1 MDERAIYEEILGQ
14 LAIIV
19 NQQTQDIVNSIN
31 NKKTGEQQQIEV
43 LVSGNTM
50 SVIDV
55 VTNNPETAKRVENVA
70 SSFEV
75 LNQQLEKYESIF
87 KGIQGARYNGAGGQV
102 EYIVDFLNILSDVDY
117 ISKIAKANEILESQK
132 DVVSRFFNIFTDD
145 EFVNSLKQSSSII
158 ESETN
163 RIRLFL
169 EAFMEFATNPL
180 ITGFDFK
187 NNKVVEYINSFGELK
202 DTDFDFSKSNVH
214 AFLKSF
220 IELYGNP
227 NISGFTFNGN
237 GMVEYINS
245 FGELKDTD
253 FDFKNSNIYS
263 LLKAFGE
270 LQSNPLVSG
279 FDWDSRKVVE
289 YVNSFSELK
298 DTDFDF
304 KNSNIYGLLKAFGEL
319 QSNPL
324 VSGFDFKNNK
334 VIEYI
339 NSFSELKDMGFDFE
353 VSNVYK
359 FLRLFE
365 ELTKNPSVVGFDF
378 KSNRIVDYLNEFNDI
393 KDIDTESYNKVFD
406 VIRSFGEI
414 YSNPL
419 ISGFTFNGNGMVEY
433 INSFRGLKD
442 TDFDFKNS
450 NIYSLLKVF
459 GEMYSNPLISDFDLD
474 SRKIVE
480 YVNSFGEL
488 KDTNFDFKNSNVFK
502 FLELFS
508 EISKNPLIIGF
519 DFKNNRIVEYVN
531 SFGEL
536 KDIDIDVEDMK
547 VLKFIK
553 EFGNMRT
560 LVETLNSMTLDSKVI
575 SSFFKSVADIAN
587 EPSVSGFS
595 FDINGNGIGAV
606 MRFVDFITSSDI
618 KSKLDAVKTFDIGT
632 LRESVSSF
640 GDLIGVINGFGVIE
654 DSQKLNVKF
663 ILDFI
668 GYLGS
673 ENVADSISKIRGLMT
688 KEIVDTISGFF
699 KGIEV
704 SINSVNEIGGVQK
717 DTVKYITALLEY
729 ISGLSNISMNVPE
742 WFNAQGA
749 ERLSE
754 FFGQY
759 ASRINTLKIEDDAIR
774 NVKTIFDI
782 LGVVSNNIDRD
793 KIGSITGILDKS
805 VADSIADFFTEF
817 ADRIGKTYV
826 DAKSLGTVSAFVGLV
841 NGLSDEGFVSRFGT
855 VVEYLNHDNATRI
868 SEFFKTFASEMNS
881 GPQIIDDN
889 IESVRRLMNIIESV
903 GNADFI
909 SRLHNVIQSLSS
921 EDYSVIYGFFKE
933 FASKVSE
940 IQSLGES
947 QVTNIESLIGLID
960 KISNGTDFSGFGK
973 FAEKLDTDSAVAF
986 GEFFVELSKRLSKIG
1001 EITKQNKDSINFI
1014 RALVNTIGSDVIA
1027 QNVEKISEWA
1037 VADNAVKLG
1046 EFFLRLSETLE
1057 NVHGISEE
1065 QSKSVKSM
1073 IDIIG
1078 LMAQSKIFDAV
1089 ESSSSLS
1096 EKKGRRIGEF
1106 FAAMSESLNYIPEIG
1121 KKQVETIDAMIK
1133 ILTFVTQEDLMKRIS
1148 KTGSMKTKTARNI
1161 GNFFGAFADA
1171 ISEVEVAD
1179 AAQIKNL
1186 LNLMS
1191 LLDIVTREG
1200 FVSKMVVANMFIG
1213 RRTGRSIGEFFG
1225 AFAESISSIPE
1236 FSDGNKKTVAA
1247 MLSLIGVV
1255 TGEGF
1260 LRKMVLAN
1268 IFIGKKTAT
1277 SIGEFFQTFGNLIA
1291 STPELTDDKLK
1302 AIRAY
1307 QTLIS
1312 GIIAD
1317 GVATNIWI
1325 TSLILGKNTG
1335 RRIGEF
1341 FAQLADELSGIDSG
1355 TNVLA
1360 SVKNI
1365 TEFLSIVSS
1374 VKFILRIKSAKK
1386 FYGKTLTG
1394 DWKNDPKMISEW
1406 FKEFFAGFDKEQLD
1420 IRTDVLKDITV
1431 FLDKVSS
1438 PMFMAKLVLATFVY
1452 ERLNANAIGDFF
1464 STFINR
1470 LDGVFSSDVDKIKNI
1485 NKNVQILSDVID
1497 GILSITGKL
1506 LWLGVI
1512 GTVMIFA
1519 LPGLA
1524 VIGDVLFGLTW
1535 IMDFMVNKM
1544 TKNGQE
1550 YSDALSTLNDCLLKL
1565 SFSLLLVTAAMIL
1578 ADRIGM
1584 GALKI
1589 IIPMLGIVALFGI
1602 IVLIDK
1608 MSKKFNVTGAI
1619 TDICVDLVLLSLAM
1633 VALAAAM
1640 VIANNIEGQGMVM
1653 FFGVL
1658 LGLVAIVGILALIQM
1673 TGIGPAAALAGL
1685 AIAGVMLVMTFVMLI
1700 VLKCLE
1706 LAASAV
1712 KELPKIKMLIVGLV
1726 DIMWEIGLKA
1736 ALLGLVSP
1744 LLVLFA
1750 ASTMMLLMV
1759 SVLAVAVG
1767 KIARLFTVKDKQ
1779 ALKNVIKSMIE
1790 VFDMVD
1796 EYFDS
1801 KTFGSSV
1808 PVVGTVLKLV
1818 NALGASVN
1826 LILFSVSLGVLL
1838 TIATMAVVVGK
1849 ISRLS
1854 NAKDFRSLKDVISGL
1869 IDIFDMVDE
1878 HFSSNTFGSG
1888 IPVVGT
1894 VLKLFNALG
1903 SALSLILF
1911 SVSLGVLMTVVTL
1924 TIGVAKLAR
1933 VVKKKDIESLK
1944 DVISGMIDI
1953 FDMVG
1958 GSFLFGLLD
1967 NISKA
1972 ASAGLFAAA
1981 MVPIL
1986 GITTWFINLTKKYY
2000 EADAKVGGIGKVSQ
2014 KMIADLK
2021 GFMDKFND
2029 SFSIWDAVATGVT
2042 SVIVSSMIPMLMT
2055 LGKFIDIVAKV
2066 ATMTVMTG
2074 YDRNGKPMFQRIAP
2088 SAFMDAANVVV
2099 GGFSLFLTKMNQAFS
2114 GDLSKLSTQTIKHLG
2129 KAMIPLMEAMS
2140 DYVDSI
2146 VKLSTSTVTIGFDE
2160 KGKPKYKQLD
2170 FGPNGDA
2177 YKASNALTSLFLT
2190 FMTSFVANTNQL
2202 EVNSKSTMKKLAESM
2217 VPLMTGVSSFA
2228 DAIVKMGTS
2237 MIPCAWDKDGK
2248 PIKYT
2253 NVSPEVYQN
2262 AAQVLAS
2269 NFGAFISKLREESD
2283 KMMGSSKNEA
2293 ECLSKCMTELMT
2305 GVGDFADAIVKL
2317 GTAGT
2322 PVYKNGKID
2331 HYEKIDAVACAN
2343 AIVGESGIF
2352 TVFLK
2357 TLNEGF
2363 DNLNAVQVSTIQ
2375 QLAETMEP
2383 LMTGVSMFADTIIK
2397 MARGTYV
2404 DHYDKNGKPV
2414 NKVIPTSA
2422 YKESA
2427 EIITSSFM
2435 VFVTTMKDRLHA
2447 SKDKIS
2453 ETLDALNKGGIAEVM
2468 TSVGNFVNALSK
2480 FAGGKFYVIKE
2491 FDKKGNPVYL
2501 KENGKL
2507 KTINMEEIAKNIANG
2522 FTVFVSTLAEKLG
2535 DATVKSKIEG
2545 AKTVIEQLEGVMDP
2559 VGKFADTVLKFKDN
2573 DKQNFAEL
2581 GTRLGQGLINILKGM
2596 DEDASVAGGLI
2607 AKYGDAKFIDNLES
2621 VCGGLDTVNSCLE
2634 DFIDIKVKEDIVKK
2648 AQDAGTALI
2657 SLFRYLDGGLETS
2670 GLISVYGNPEMINKI
2685 YNMSLNINTALDV
2698 LDRFRDFEKYDF
2710 KSVLNSE
2717 KDFAEAVRFL
2727 MTIDFQSYEPKFG
2740 SSVNKVIQHLSNA
2753 DKQMQKS
2760 MNFTNRMRD
2769 SVSKAID
2776 TIESKLA
2783 KGEKLRNEK
2792 FQTLV
2797 KNLDAVANKLGEVQ
2811 KGLMKLKND
2820 NFQWIANM
2828 NKQIEEMNKLQ
2839 SQMSSQ
2845 SFSFNTSSGGSQGNA
2860 HSGGGIT
2867 FDGKTPI
2874 PVYLVNAPQSN
2885 GNEKIGLLIEVDGKS
2900 YRASASPSL
2909 LGIK

>member
-19 NQQTQDIVNSIN
+19 NQQTQDIVNAIN

-50 SVIDV
+50 SIIDV

-75 LNQQLEKYESIF
+75 LNQQLERYESIF
-87 KGIQGARYNGAGGQV
+87 KGIQGAYYNGAGGQV
-102 EYIVDFLNILSDVDY
+102 EYIVDFLNILSNVDY
-117 ISKIAKANEILESQK
+117 ISKIAKANEILEAHK
-132 DVVSRFFNIFTDD
+132 DVVSKFSKFFH
-145 EFVNSLKQSSSII
+145 EFAKSISSI
-158 ESETN
+158 
-163 RIRLFL
+163 
-169 EAFMEFATNPL
+169 P
-180 ITGFDFK
+180 K
-187 NNKVVEYINSFGELK
+187 
-202 DTDFDFSKSNVH
+202 
-214 AFLKSF
+214 
-220 IELYGNP
+220 
-227 NISGFTFNGN
+227 
-237 GMVEYINS
+237 
-245 FGELKDTD
+245 
-253 FDFKNSNIYS
+253 
-263 LLKAFGE
+263 
-270 LQSNPLVSG
+270 
-279 FDWDSRKVVE
+279 
-289 YVNSFSELK
+289 FSEGNRK
-298 DTDFDF
+298 TVD
-304 KNSNIYGLLKAFGEL
+304 A
-319 QSNPL
+319 
-324 VSGFDFKNNK
+324 
-334 VIEYI
+334 
-339 NSFSELKDMGFDFE
+339 M
-353 VSNVYK
+353 
-359 FLRLFE
+359 LRL
-365 ELTKNPSVVGFDF
+365 
-378 KSNRIVDYLNEFNDI
+378 
-393 KDIDTESYNKVFD
+393 
-406 VIRSFGEI
+406 
-414 YSNPL
+414 
-419 ISGFTFNGNGMVEY
+419 
-433 INSFRGLKD
+433 
-442 TDFDFKNS
+442 
-450 NIYSLLKVF
+450 
-459 GEMYSNPLISDFDLD
+459 
-474 SRKIVE
+474 
-480 YVNSFGEL
+480 
-488 KDTNFDFKNSNVFK
+488 
-502 FLELFS
+502 
-508 EISKNPLIIGF
+508 
-519 DFKNNRIVEYVN
+519 
-531 SFGEL
+531 
-536 KDIDIDVEDMK
+536 
-547 VLKFIK
+547 
-553 EFGNMRT
+553 
-560 LVETLNSMTLDSKVI
+560 
-575 SSFFKSVADIAN
+575 
-587 EPSVSGFS
+587 
-595 FDINGNGIGAV
+595 IGAV
-606 MRFVDFITSSDI
+606 T
-618 KSKLDAVKTFDIGT
+618 
-632 LRESVSSF
+632 
-640 GDLIGVINGFGVIE
+640 GDGFLKKMV
-654 DSQKLNVKF
+654 L
-663 ILDFI
+663 
-668 GYLGS
+668 
-673 ENVADSISKIRGLMT
+673 A
-688 KEIVDTISGFF
+688 
-699 KGIEV
+699 
-704 SINSVNEIGGVQK
+704 
-717 DTVKYITALLEY
+717 
-729 ISGLSNISMNVPE
+729 NI
-742 WFNAQGA
+742 F
-749 ERLSE
+749 
-754 FFGQY
+754 
-759 ASRINTLKIEDDAIR
+759 
-774 NVKTIFDI
+774 
-782 LGVVSNNIDRD
+782 
-793 KIGSITGILDKS
+793 
-805 VADSIADFFTEF
+805 
-817 ADRIGKTYV
+817 
-826 DAKSLGTVSAFVGLV
+826 
-841 NGLSDEGFVSRFGT
+841 
-855 VVEYLNHDNATRI
+855 
-868 SEFFKTFASEMNS
+868 
-881 GPQIIDDN
+881 
-889 IESVRRLMNIIESV
+889 
-903 GNADFI
+903 
-909 SRLHNVIQSLSS
+909 
-921 EDYSVIYGFFKE
+921 
-933 FASKVSE
+933 
-940 IQSLGES
+940 
-947 QVTNIESLIGLID
+947 
-960 KISNGTDFSGFGK
+960 
-973 FAEKLDTDSAVAF
+973 
-986 GEFFVELSKRLSKIG
+986 
-1001 EITKQNKDSINFI
+1001 
-1014 RALVNTIGSDVIA
+1014 
-1027 QNVEKISEWA
+1027 
-1037 VADNAVKLG
+1037 
-1046 EFFLRLSETLE
+1046 
-1057 NVHGISEE
+1057 
-1065 QSKSVKSM
+1065 
-1073 IDIIG
+1073 
-1078 LMAQSKIFDAV
+1078 
-1089 ESSSSLS
+1089 
-1096 EKKGRRIGEF
+1096 
-1106 FAAMSESLNYIPEIG
+1106 IG
-1121 KKQVETIDAMIK
+1121 KK
-1133 ILTFVTQEDLMKRIS
+1133 
-1148 KTGSMKTKTARNI
+1148 
-1161 GNFFGAFADA
+1161 
-1171 ISEVEVAD
+1171 
-1179 AAQIKNL
+1179 
-1186 LNLMS
+1186 
-1191 LLDIVTREG
+1191 
-1200 FVSKMVVANMFIG
+1200 
-1213 RRTGRSIGEFFG
+1213 TGRSIGEFFG
-1225 AFAESISSIPE
+1225 AFAESISSIPK
-1236 FSDGNKKTVAA
+1236 FSDGNRKTVDA
-1247 MLSLIGVV
+1247 MLRLIGAV
-1255 TGEGF
+1255 TGDGF
-1260 LRKMVLAN
+1260 LKKMVLAN
-1268 IFIGKKTAT
+1268 IFIGKK
-1277 SIGEFFQTFGNLIA
+1277 
-1291 STPELTDDKLK
+1291 
-1302 AIRAY
+1302 
-1307 QTLIS
+1307 
-1312 GIIAD
+1312 
-1317 GVATNIWI
+1317 
-1325 TSLILGKNTG
+1325 TG

-1341 FAQLADELSGIDSG
+1341 FAQLADELSGINSG

-1374 VKFILRIKSAKK
+1374 VKFISRIKFAKK

-1406 FKEFFAGFDKEQLD
+1406 FKEFFAGFSKKKLN

-1431 FLDKVSS
+1431 FLNKVSS
-1438 PMFMAKLVLATFVY
+1438 PIFMTKLVLATFVY
-1452 ERLNANAIGDFF
+1452 GKLKKNANAIGDFF
-1464 STFINR
+1464 STFIKS
-1470 LDGVFSSDVDKIKNI
+1470 LGDVFKKKDVDKIKNI

-1524 VIGDVLFGLTW
+1524 VIGTVLFGLTW
-1535 IMDFMVNKM
+1535 IMDFIVKK
-1544 TKNGQE
+1544 TKKNGKA
-1550 YSDALSTLNDCLLKL
+1550 YTNALSTINDCLLRL
-1565 SFSLLLVTAAMIL
+1565 SFSLLLITAAMIL

-1589 IIPMLGIVALFGI
+1589 IFPMLGIVALFGI
-1602 IVLIDK
+1602 IVFIDK
-1608 MSKKFNVTGAI
+1608 MAKKFKVKGAI
-1619 TDICVDLVLLSLAM
+1619 TDICVNLVLLSLAM
-1633 VALAAAM
+1633 VALSAAM
-1640 VIANNIEGQGMVM
+1640 VIANNIEGHGMVM
-1653 FFGVL
+1653 FFGVM
-1658 LGLVAIVGILALIQM
+1658 LGLVAIVGLLALIQM
-1673 TGIGPAAALAGL
+1673 TGIGAAAALAGI

-1808 PVVGTVLKLV
+1808 PVVGTVLKLF
-1818 NALGASVN
+1818 NALGASLN

-1838 TIATMAVVVGK
+1838 TIATLAVVVGK
-1849 ISRLS
+1849 ISRLFNS
-1854 NAKDFRSLKDVISGL
+1854 KDSKSLKDVISGM

-1878 HFSSNTFGSG
+1878 YFESKTFGSS

-1903 SALSLILF
+1903 AALSLILF

-1972 ASAGLFAAA
+1972 ASAGLFSAA

-2000 EADAKVGGIGKVSQ
+2000 EADAQVGGIGKVSQ
-2014 KMIADLK
+2014 KMIGDLK
-2021 GFMDKFND
+2021 GFMDKFNE
-2029 SFSIWDAVATGVT
+2029 SFSVWDAIASGVS

-2055 LGKFIDIVAKV
+2055 LGKFVDIVAKV

-2088 SAFMDAANVVV
+2088 TAFQDAANVVV
-2099 GGFSLFLTKMNQAFS
+2099 GGFGQFLTKMKEAFS

-2129 KAMIPLMEAMS
+2129 EAMIPLMEAMS
-2140 DYVDSI
+2140 NYVDSI
-2146 VKLSTSTVTIGFDE
+2146 VKLSTATVTIGFDE

-2177 YKASNALTSLFLT
+2177 YKAANALTSLFLT
-2190 FMTSFVANTNQL
+2190 FMTSFVTNTNQL

-2217 VPLMTGVSSFA
+2217 APLMTGVSSFA

-2237 MIPCAWDKDGK
+2237 MIPCAWDKEGK

-2253 NVSPEVYQN
+2253 NVGPEVYQN

-2283 KMMGSSKNEA
+2283 KMMGSSKDEA

-2331 HYEKIDAVACAN
+2331 HYEKIDAAACAN
-2343 AIVGESGIF
+2343 ALVGESGIF

-2357 TLNEGF
+2357 TLNGGF
-2363 DNLNAVQVSTIQ
+2363 GNLNDIQVAAIQ

-2435 VFVTTMKDRLHA
+2435 VFVTTMKDRLYA

-2501 KENGKL
+2501 KENGRL

-2535 DATVKSKIEG
+2535 DATVKTKIEG

-2596 DEDASVAGGLI
+2596 DEDAAVAGGLI

-2670 GLISVYGNPEMINKI
+2670 GMISVYGNPDMINKI

-2717 KDFAEAVRFL
+2717 KGFAEAVRFL
-2727 MTIDFQSYEPKFG
+2727 LTIDFQSYEPKFG

-2753 DKQMQKS
+2753 DKQMKKS
-2760 MNFTNRMRD
+2760 MNLTNRMRD

-2820 NFQWIANM
+2820 NFQWIVDM

-2867 FDGKTPI
+2867 FDEKTPI
-2874 PVYLVNAPQSN
+2874 PVYLVNAPQSH

>member
-19 NQQTQDIVNSIN
+19 NQQTQDIVNAIN

-50 SVIDV
+50 SIIDV

-75 LNQQLEKYESIF
+75 LNQQLERYESIF
-87 KGIQGARYNGAGGQV
+87 KGIQGAYYNGAGGQV
-102 EYIVDFLNILSDVDY
+102 EYIVDFLNILSNVDY
-117 ISKIAKANEILESQK
+117 ISKIAKANEILEAHK
-132 DVVSRFFNIFTDD
+132 DVVSNFLRFFH
-145 EFVNSLKQSSSII
+145 EFAESISSIP
-158 ESETN
+158 E
-163 RIRLFL
+163 
-169 EAFMEFATNPL
+169 
-180 ITGFDFK
+180 
-187 NNKVVEYINSFGELK
+187 
-202 DTDFDFSKSNVH
+202 
-214 AFLKSF
+214 
-220 IELYGNP
+220 
-227 NISGFTFNGN
+227 
-237 GMVEYINS
+237 
-245 FGELKDTD
+245 
-253 FDFKNSNIYS
+253 
-263 LLKAFGE
+263 
-270 LQSNPLVSG
+270 
-279 FDWDSRKVVE
+279 
-289 YVNSFSELK
+289 FSEGNRK
-298 DTDFDF
+298 TVD
-304 KNSNIYGLLKAFGEL
+304 A
-319 QSNPL
+319 
-324 VSGFDFKNNK
+324 
-334 VIEYI
+334 
-339 NSFSELKDMGFDFE
+339 M
-353 VSNVYK
+353 
-359 FLRLFE
+359 LRL
-365 ELTKNPSVVGFDF
+365 
-378 KSNRIVDYLNEFNDI
+378 
-393 KDIDTESYNKVFD
+393 
-406 VIRSFGEI
+406 
-414 YSNPL
+414 
-419 ISGFTFNGNGMVEY
+419 
-433 INSFRGLKD
+433 
-442 TDFDFKNS
+442 
-450 NIYSLLKVF
+450 
-459 GEMYSNPLISDFDLD
+459 
-474 SRKIVE
+474 
-480 YVNSFGEL
+480 
-488 KDTNFDFKNSNVFK
+488 
-502 FLELFS
+502 
-508 EISKNPLIIGF
+508 
-519 DFKNNRIVEYVN
+519 
-531 SFGEL
+531 
-536 KDIDIDVEDMK
+536 
-547 VLKFIK
+547 
-553 EFGNMRT
+553 
-560 LVETLNSMTLDSKVI
+560 
-575 SSFFKSVADIAN
+575 
-587 EPSVSGFS
+587 
-595 FDINGNGIGAV
+595 IGAV
-606 MRFVDFITSSDI
+606 T
-618 KSKLDAVKTFDIGT
+618 
-632 LRESVSSF
+632 
-640 GDLIGVINGFGVIE
+640 GDGFLKKMVLANI
-654 DSQKLNVKF
+654 
-663 ILDFI
+663 FI
-668 GYLGS
+668 G
-673 ENVADSISKIRGLMT
+673 K
-688 KEIVDTISGFF
+688 
-699 KGIEV
+699 
-704 SINSVNEIGGVQK
+704 
-717 DTVKYITALLEY
+717 
-729 ISGLSNISMNVPE
+729 
-742 WFNAQGA
+742 
-749 ERLSE
+749 
-754 FFGQY
+754 
-759 ASRINTLKIEDDAIR
+759 
-774 NVKTIFDI
+774 
-782 LGVVSNNIDRD
+782 
-793 KIGSITGILDKS
+793 
-805 VADSIADFFTEF
+805 
-817 ADRIGKTYV
+817 
-826 DAKSLGTVSAFVGLV
+826 
-841 NGLSDEGFVSRFGT
+841 
-855 VVEYLNHDNATRI
+855 
-868 SEFFKTFASEMNS
+868 
-881 GPQIIDDN
+881 
-889 IESVRRLMNIIESV
+889 
-903 GNADFI
+903 
-909 SRLHNVIQSLSS
+909 
-921 EDYSVIYGFFKE
+921 
-933 FASKVSE
+933 
-940 IQSLGES
+940 
-947 QVTNIESLIGLID
+947 
-960 KISNGTDFSGFGK
+960 
-973 FAEKLDTDSAVAF
+973 
-986 GEFFVELSKRLSKIG
+986 
-1001 EITKQNKDSINFI
+1001 
-1014 RALVNTIGSDVIA
+1014 
-1027 QNVEKISEWA
+1027 
-1037 VADNAVKLG
+1037 
-1046 EFFLRLSETLE
+1046 
-1057 NVHGISEE
+1057 
-1065 QSKSVKSM
+1065 
-1073 IDIIG
+1073 
-1078 LMAQSKIFDAV
+1078 
-1089 ESSSSLS
+1089 
-1096 EKKGRRIGEF
+1096 
-1106 FAAMSESLNYIPEIG
+1106 
-1121 KKQVETIDAMIK
+1121 
-1133 ILTFVTQEDLMKRIS
+1133 
-1148 KTGSMKTKTARNI
+1148 
-1161 GNFFGAFADA
+1161 
-1171 ISEVEVAD
+1171 
-1179 AAQIKNL
+1179 
-1186 LNLMS
+1186 
-1191 LLDIVTREG
+1191 
-1200 FVSKMVVANMFIG
+1200 
-1213 RRTGRSIGEFFG
+1213 RTGRSIGEFFG

-1236 FSDGNKKTVAA
+1236 FSDGNRKTVDA
-1247 MLSLIGVV
+1247 MLRLIGAV
-1255 TGEGF
+1255 TGDGF
-1260 LRKMVLAN
+1260 LKKMVLAN
-1268 IFIGKKTAT
+1268 IFIGKK
-1277 SIGEFFQTFGNLIA
+1277 
-1291 STPELTDDKLK
+1291 
-1302 AIRAY
+1302 
-1307 QTLIS
+1307 
-1312 GIIAD
+1312 
-1317 GVATNIWI
+1317 
-1325 TSLILGKNTG
+1325 TG

-1374 VKFILRIKSAKK
+1374 VKFISRIKFAKE

-1394 DWKNDPKMISEW
+1394 DWMNDPKIISEW
-1406 FKEFFAGFDKEQLD
+1406 FKEFFAGFDKKKLK
-1420 IRTDVLKDITV
+1420 IRTDVLKNITV
-1431 FLDKVSS
+1431 FLNKVTS
-1438 PMFMAKLVLATFVY
+1438 PIFMTKLVLATFVY
-1452 ERLNANAIGDFF
+1452 GKLKKNAKSIGDFF
-1464 STFINR
+1464 STFIKSFG
-1470 LDGVFSSDVDKIKNI
+1470 DVFKKKNDDKIKNLT
-1485 NKNVQILSDVID
+1485 KNIKILSDAID
-1497 GILSITGKL
+1497 GILPITGKL
-1506 LWLGVI
+1506 FLLGVI
-1512 GTVMIFA
+1512 GTVMTFV

-1524 VIGDVLFGLTW
+1524 VIGVVLLGLTK
-1535 IMDFMVNKM
+1535 IMDLIVKK
-1544 TKNGQE
+1544 TKKNGKA
-1550 YSDALSTLNDCLLKL
+1550 YTKALSTINDCLLRL
-1565 SFSLLLVTAAMIL
+1565 SFSLLLITAAMIL
-1578 ADRIGM
+1578 ADHIGM

-1589 IIPMLGIVALFGI
+1589 IFPMLGIIALFGI
-1602 IVLIDK
+1602 IVFIDK
-1608 MSKKFNVTGAI
+1608 MAKKFKVKGAI
-1619 TDICVDLVLLSLAM
+1619 TDICVNLVLLSLAM
-1633 VALAAAM
+1633 VALSAAM
-1640 VIANNIEGQGMVM
+1640 VIANNIEGHGMVM
-1653 FFGVL
+1653 FFGVM
-1658 LGLVAIVGILALIQM
+1658 LGLVAIVGLLALIQM
-1673 TGIGPAAALAGL
+1673 TGIGAAAALAGI

-1700 VLKCLE
+1700 VLKCLA

-1712 KELPKIKMLIVGLV
+1712 KDLPKIKILIVGLV

-1736 ALLGLVSP
+1736 ALLGLISP

-1750 ASTMMLLMV
+1750 ASTMMLLIV

-1849 ISRLS
+1849 ISRLFNS
-1854 NAKDFRSLKDVISGL
+1854 KDSRSLKDVISGM

-1878 HFSSNTFGSG
+1878 YFESKTFGSS

-1894 VLKLFNALG
+1894 VLKLFNAFGTALG
-1903 SALSLILF
+1903 LILF
-1911 SVSLGVLMTVVTL
+1911 SVSLLVLMAVVTL

-1972 ASAGLFAAA
+1972 VSAGLFSAA

-2014 KMIADLK
+2014 KMITDFK

-2029 SFSIWDAVATGVT
+2029 SFSIWDAIATGATSTIVT
-2042 SVIVSSMIPMLMT
+2042 TMIPMMMA
-2055 LGKFIDIVAKV
+2055 LGKFVDIVAKV

-2074 YDRNGKPMFQRIAP
+2074 YDRNGKPMFQKIAP

-2099 GGFSLFLTKMNQAFS
+2099 GGFSLFLTQMNQAFS
-2114 GDLSKLSTQTIKHLG
+2114 GDLSKLSAQTIQHLG
-2129 KAMIPLMEAMS
+2129 QSMIPLMEAMS
-2140 DYVDSI
+2140 GYVDSI
-2146 VKLSTSTVTIGFDE
+2146 VKLSTSTITIGFDE

-2202 EVNSKSTMKKLAESM
+2202 KINSGSTMKKLAESM
-2217 VPLMTGVSSFA
+2217 VPLMTAISSFA

-2331 HYEKIDAVACAN
+2331 HYEKIDAAACAN
-2343 AIVGESGIF
+2343 ALVGESGIF

-2357 TLNEGF
+2357 TLNGGF
-2363 DNLNAVQVSTIQ
+2363 GNLNDIQVAAIQ

-2435 VFVTTMKDRLHA
+2435 VFVTTMKDRLYA

-2501 KENGKL
+2501 KENGRL

-2535 DATVKSKIEG
+2535 DATVKTKIEG

-2596 DEDASVAGGLI
+2596 DEDAAVAGGLI

-2670 GLISVYGNPEMINKI
+2670 GLISVYGNPDMINKI

-2710 KSVLNSE
+2710 KSILNSE
-2717 KDFAEAVRFL
+2717 KGFAEAVRFL
-2727 MTIDFQSYEPKFG
+2727 LTIDFQSYEPKFG

-2753 DKQMQKS
+2753 DKQMKKS
-2760 MNFTNRMRD
+2760 MNLTNRMRD

-2820 NFQWIANM
+2820 NFQWIVDM

-2839 SQMSSQ
+2839 SQISSQ
-2845 SFSFNTSSGGSQGNA
+2845 SFRFNTSSGGSQGNA

-2867 FDGKTPI
+2867 FDEKTPI
-2874 PVYLVNAPQSN
+2874 PVYLVNAPQSH